1 MHPPLMPIHTYDDI
15 DTYAHYGSGNLVNDN
30 DGDNNENDKDHC
42 RVNFDHDDALHSD
55 RANATGGDGT
65 YGGVNDAASDHDNT
79 DSVSFIH
86 GWQSWKAH
94 QLCSALHYTILE
106 NHHSGDQSWRGNEK
120 WFLHPDDAL
129 TLREVRGRRPSLLL
143 IYYLPLAESPDNSD
157 T

>member
-15 DTYAHYGSGNLVNDN
+15 DTLARDGSGDLVSDN
-30 DGDNNENDKDHC
+30 DGDNNDNDKDHC
-42 RVNFDHDDALHSD
+42 RLSFDREDAVHSD
-55 RANATGGDGT
+55 HAGVGGDDGS
-65 YGGVNDAASDHDNT
+65 NDAVSHHDST

-129 TLREVRGRRPSLLL
+129 TLREVRGRRPLL
-143 IYYLPLAESPDNSD
+143 ITNTTNIVAELPDD
-157 T
+157 